1 MKTPRSVLF
10 ALVFAC
16 VGMAFA
22 IAMLTTW
29 FYTANIG
36 NKDPDEYILSIAIM
50 SGIEF
55 VLIVITSVYGYK
67 YQKNKKLEKEA
78 QPIQQSS

>member
-10 ALVFAC
+10 ALLFAC
-16 VGMAFA
+16 TGLAFA
-22 IAMLTTW
+22 IAILTTW

-50 SGIEF
+50 TVIE
-55 VLIVITSVYGYK
+55 LILIFITSIYGYK
-67 YQKNKKLEKEA
+67 YQKNKKDMKL
-78 QPIQQSS
+78 SN